1 MKKGGWLVVPAAFF
15 FLINFSISSVKVL
28 FLSRAIY
35 FFLLVSL
42 FFFLR
47 KFDIDKLL
55 RSVVGGVALI
65 VFIYGIVQKFV
76 LFPLYLRTLTPED
89 NTYSKALIARIESG
103 RIFSIFR
110 LPTLYAIICVVFILF
125 TFHYLL
131 KARDLKIRVYWFI
144 LTVLG
149 LVNLVLT
156 QSFGGLIYLS
166 VGILTYLLLSR
177 ILTLKHLAPVLM
189 IFTLLFSLLIALR
202 FPEARKMEP
211 VMLRISNWQQAVRA
225 IQSSP
230 VWGVGL
236 GNYESRVSYFTRSN
250 EAKSIYAHNFF
261 LQFIA
266 ETGVIIPFFLL
277 ILLVISRRRLALSHS
292 SNRNFGG
299 VRNPGGTAVP
309 TSLPVAEGKKDHF
322 TENHLYISV
331 FFALLTYNLIDIG
344 FYFFAAGVV
353 GGVVL
358 SQVYRVSTV
367 SVREKDRR
375 FKLSLAML
383 ILPALIM
390 GVESVSESFRT
401 EGEILL
407 NQNHPG
413 EAALQFKKSFNI
425 NPFNYKA
432 ITGYG
437 LIQLA
442 EKNREE
448 GERYLD
454 RALESY
460 PDSSAAHFLKSKT
473 ELARG
478 HLLNAFYHAAVA
490 HGKNRIDARYRNW
503 YRGLKANLEN
513 HLKKAAEEEAPAAG
527 EVTQ

>member
-47 KFDIDKLL
+47 KFNIDKLL
-55 RSVVGGVALI
+55 RTIVGGVSLI
-65 VFIYGIVQKFV
+65 VFIYGIIQKFV
-76 LFPLYLRTLTPED
+76 LFPLYLKNLAPE
-89 NTYSKALIARIESG
+89 NNVYSKALIARIESG

-110 LPTLYAIICVVFILF
+110 LPTLYAIICAVFILF

-131 KARDLKIRVYWFI
+131 KTRDLKSKIYWLI
-144 LTVLG
+144 LTLLG
-149 LVNLVLT
+149 LINLIFT

-166 VGILTYLLLSR
+166 VGILSYLLLSR
-177 ILTLKHLAPVLM
+177 ILTLKHLAPILM
-189 IFTLLFSLLIALR
+189 IFTLFFSLFIALR

-211 VMLRISNWQQAVRA
+211 VMLRISNWQQAIRA

-230 VWGVGL
+230 IWGVGL

-266 ETGVIIPFFLL
+266 ETGAIIPFFLL
-277 ILLVISRRRLALSHS
+277 ILLVLSRKRLVPSHFF
-292 SNRNFGG
+292 SNKNFGG
-299 VRNPGGTAVP
+299 GRNGGGPPIQNA
-309 TSLPVAEGKKDHF
+309 SLIVQSKTEHF
-322 TENHLYISV
+322 TEKNLYISV
-331 FFALLTYNLIDIG
+331 FIILITYNLIDIG
-344 FYFFAAGVV
+344 FYFFAAGVA
-353 GGVVL
+353 GVIVL
-358 SQVYRVSTV
+358 SQVYRVLPV
-367 SVREKDRR
+367 SVRDKSRQS
-375 FKLSLAML
+375 KLSLAML
-383 ILPALIM
+383 LIPAIIM

-407 NQNHPG
+407 NQNLPG
-413 EAALQFKKSFNI
+413 DALLQFKKSFRI
-425 NPFNYKA
+425 NPLNYKA

-437 LIQLA
+437 LIQLTG
-442 EKNREE
+442 KNREE
-448 GERYLD
+448 GEKCLD
-454 RALESY
+454 KVLEFY

-478 HLLNAFYHAAVA
+478 HLFNAFFHAAMA
-490 HGKNRIDARYRNW
+490 YGKNRIDAKYRNW
-503 YRGLKANLEN
+503 YRVLKENLEN
-513 HLKKAAEEEAPAAG
+513 HLKKAGEEAAATG
-527 EVTQ
+527 EVTK